1 MLVPKSHV
9 KSPGE
14 KRLPNPPRELI
25 SLVQGREAPSAKAG
39 REDLRKDHGH
49 SQSLQPRQPVAEFF
63 LPPTA
68 STHAWC

>member
-1 MLVPKSHV
+1 MLGLRSHV

-25 SLVQGREAPSAKAG
+25 SLGQGKEAPSAKAG
-39 REDLRKDHGH
+39 REDLKKDHRH

-63 LPPTA
+63 LRHTA
-68 STHAWC
+68 STHARC